1 MKHIIQYTLP
11 YEHIVQ
17 VGIEADSPEQ
27 AIERAQALFDAGELW
42 DDTPAVPLL
51 MDNYEETGDSGDPL
65 EFTCEASLGDNEAWP
80 EVDVSVKTIRAE
92 QAAMK
97 AARLLVQALMD
108 GNGKIEYRLLEQA
121 HEAALQAA
129 GGQRRQSLVETI
141 SDEDIEKANQC
152 MLRAAGIYPNID
164 RAGLVLD
171 IIGAHRLFDLRFDEL
186 LEADDENFLHDIVGI
201 YHNFDRR
208 ERVMRDCFC
217 PRYANKQ

>member
-1 MKHIIQYTLP
+1 MKHVIQYTLP

-27 AIERAQALFDAGELW
+27 AIERAQALFDAGDIW
-42 DDTPAVPLL
+42 NDTPDVPLL
-51 MDNYEETGDSGDPL
+51 MDDYEEVGDSGEAL
-65 EFTCEASLGDNEAWP
+65 GFTCEASLDDDEAWP
-80 EVDVSVKTIRAE
+80 EVHVSVKTIRAD
-92 QAAMK
+92 QAAMR

-108 GNGKIEYRLLEQA
+108 GNGNIEYRLLEQA
-121 HEAALQAA
+121 HEAALQVA
-129 GGQRRQSLVETI
+129 GGQRRQSLVEYV

-171 IIGAHRLFDLRFDEL
+171 IIGVHRLFDLRLDEL

-208 ERVMRDCFC
+208 ERVMRHCFC